1 MTIEEKVFQRT
12 LADFTKLEKYG
23 FVKKETNFFLEKTFM
38 DGTFKA
44 VVTVTANGTV
54 SGQVYDSDAGDI
66 YLPLRVETGAGGFA
80 EQVRTAYKD
89 VLEDI
94 REKCFIPK
102 AFIGDQTN
110 RITQKIFE
118 LYGDAPAFPWEKY
131 DDCGVFKNPDNGKWY
146 ALVMNIDKS
155 KLDKKQSGAVE
166 IMNLKLSAEK
176 IPELLKANGFY
187 PAYHM
192 NKKSWITL
200 VLNDTLKDETAMD
213 LIAESHSFSCSK
225 KKKR

>member
-54 SGQVYDSDAGDI
+54 SGQVYDSDTGDI
-66 YLPLRVETGAGGFA
+66 YLPLRVESAMGGFA
-80 EQVRTAYKD
+80 EQVRNAYKN

-94 REKCFIPK
+94 REKCFVPNV
-102 AFIGDQTN
+102 FIGDQTN
-110 RITQKIFE
+110 RIAQRIFE
-118 LYGDAPAFPWEKY
+118 IYGDRPEFPWEKY
-131 DDCGVFKNPDNGKWY
+131 ENYGIYKNPDTGKWY
-146 ALVMNIDKS
+146 APVMNIDIS
-155 KLDKKQSGAVE
+155 KLDKKLSGPIEV
-166 IMNLKLSAEK
+166 MNLKIAAEK
-176 IPELLKANGFY
+176 IPELLKTNGFY

-200 VLNDTLKDETAMD
+200 VLNDTLTDETVMD
-213 LIAESHSFSCSK
+213 LIAESHSFSCP
-225 KKKR
+225 KKR